1 MIEAPY
7 KACTFYQKC
16 NNLICMYDKFTF
28 LVLIECK
35 VVINDIITITQK
47 GYNVMVALVQK
58 QMI

>member
-1 MIEAPY
+1 
-7 KACTFYQKC
+7 
-16 NNLICMYDKFTF
+16 MYDKFTF